1 MSLKT
6 KVLIVRTVMVVLA
19 LVVIGLVIA
28 TFENP
33 DTINWVFIGAGT
45 CTILAVI
52 HRSLVKKLKNEEN

>member
-6 KVLIVRTVMVVLA
+6 KVLIVRTIMVVLA
-19 LVVIGLVIA
+19 LVVIGFVIA

-33 DTINWVFIGAGT
+33 DTNKWLFIGVGT

-52 HRSLVKKLKNEEN
+52 HGSLVKKLKNEED